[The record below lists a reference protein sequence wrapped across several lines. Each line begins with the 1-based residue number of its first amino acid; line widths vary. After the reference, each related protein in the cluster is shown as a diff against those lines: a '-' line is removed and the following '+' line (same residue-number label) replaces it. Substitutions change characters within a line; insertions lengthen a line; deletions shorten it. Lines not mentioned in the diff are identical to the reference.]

1 MKRKPCTLRPVDD
14 MTPSML
20 INQIAKMFDEKMTD
34 ETERFGMSGG
44 YRRMLFHLAH
54 EDGLTQLDLVSR
66 THLTAP
72 TVSVSLKKMEKERLV
87 KRITDDKDLRQVR
100 VYLTEKGR
108 ELDRFIREK
117 SRENEDKMHEGISND
132 EWEVLRRILVKVFKN
147 ML

>member
-1 MKRKPCTLRPVDD
+1 MKRPCTLRPVDD

-20 INQIAKMFDEKMTD
+20 INEIAKMFDEKMTD

-54 EDGLTQLDLVSR
+54 EDGLTQLDLVNR

-72 TVSVSLKKMEKERLV
+72 TVSVSLKKMEKEGLV
-87 KRITDDKDLRQVR
+87 KRITDDKDLRQVH
-100 VYLTEKGR
+100 VYLTENGR

-117 SRENEDKMHEGISND
+117 SRENEEKMHEGISND
-132 EWEVLRRILVKVFKN
+132 EWEVLRQMLVKVFKN
-147 ML
+147 MI

>member
-1 MKRKPCTLRPVDD
+1 MHGFFDKDAVDN

-20 INQIAKMFDEKMTD
+20 INEIAKMFDEKMSY

-44 YRRMLFHLAH
+44 YRRMLFHLSR
-54 EDGLTQLDLVSR
+54 EDGLTQLDLVKR

-72 TVSVSLKKMEKERLV
+72 TVSVSLKKMEKEGLV
-87 KRITDDKDLRQVR
+87 IRKTDDIDLRQIR

-108 ELDRFIREK
+108 ELDSLILKK
-117 SRENEDKMHEGISND
+117 SKENEEDMHVDISD
-132 EWEVLRRILVKVFKN
+132 EEWENLRKTLVKVFKN